1 MTSSLIPTSGSGD
14 REGRKPVTIF
24 IASWG
29 RPVYLWMCLDA
40 LWRFSRSSSRVVLL
54 DNAHPT
60 HAVGHVIAAFEA
72 RGLFAEVVR
81 FPTNSFQNITS
92 AYHERL
98 QDVGPFHVFM
108 ESDAMICEKPGCWL
122 GEMLRIMEANP
133 TIGML
138 GSLIDPRDFVASDV
152 ALVRAGGDQA
162 AAEFL
167 AKLQSPERAF
177 IDVPL
182 WADTAR
188 DFFPTEPPCPI
199 GNPPGRLLML
209 RTDVM
214 REIGLQPDAALAD
227 AFRRRGMQ
235 PAVTPLVRHRHLSL
249 LNIFD
254 YNDYSRVA
262 RDAFFSPPN
271 AAASAA
277 NILSATSLPDPRLD
291 CGYLR

>member
-1 MTSSLIPTSGSGD
+1 
-14 REGRKPVTIF
+14 
-24 IASWG
+24 
-29 RPVYLWMCLDA
+29 MCLDA
-40 LWRFSRSSSRVVLL
+40 LWRFSRSSARVILL

-60 HAVGHVIAAFEA
+60 HLVGDVIAAFKA
-72 RGLFAEVVR
+72 RGLFTEVVR

-92 AYHERL
+92 AYHERI

-108 ESDAMICEKPGCWL
+108 ESDAMICEQPGCWL

-138 GSLIDPRDFVASDV
+138 GSLIDTRDFVTPDV
-152 ALVRAGGDQA
+152 AVVQAGGDLA

-167 AKLQSPERAF
+167 AKIGSPERGF
-177 IDVPL
+177 IDSPA

-188 DFFPTEPPCPI
+188 DFYPTEPPCPI

-209 RTDVM
+209 RTDLM
-214 REIGLQPDAALAD
+214 REIGLQPDGALAA
-227 AFRRRGMQ
+227 AFRRRGMR

-254 YNDYSRVA
+254 YNDYSRGA
-262 RDAFFSPPN
+262 RDAFFSPP
-271 AAASAA
+271 ADDVSSAEP
-277 NILSATSLPDPRLD
+277 SQ
-291 CGYLR
+291 

>member
-1 MTSSLIPTSGSGD
+1 MTSSLNGTSCSGD
-14 REGRKPVTIF
+14 REGQKPLTIF

-29 RPVYLWMCLDA
+29 RPIYLWMCLDA
-40 LWRFSRSSSRVVLL
+40 LWRLSRSSARVILL

-60 HAVGHVIAAFEA
+60 HRIGDVIAAFEA

-81 FPTNSFQNITS
+81 FPTNSFQNIVS
-92 AYHERL
+92 AYQERL

-108 ESDAMICEKPGCWL
+108 ESDAMICEQPGCWL
-122 GEMLRIMEANP
+122 GEMSRIMEANP

-138 GSLIDPRDFVASDV
+138 GSLIDTRDFVSSDV
-152 ALVRAGGDQA
+152 ALAQAGGDQA

-167 AKLQSPERAF
+167 AKLRSPERGF
-177 IDVPL
+177 IDSPT

-188 DFFPTEPPCPI
+188 DFYPTEPPCPI

-209 RTDVM
+209 RTDLM
-214 REIGLQPDAALAD
+214 REIGLQPDDRLAD
-227 AFRRRGMQ
+227 AFRRRGMR

-254 YNDYSRVA
+254 YNDYSHVA
-262 RDAFFSPPN
+262 RDAFFSQPDIVSL
-271 AAASAA
+271 AEASQ
-277 NILSATSLPDPRLD
+277 
-291 CGYLR
+291 

>member
-1 MTSSLIPTSGSGD
+1 MTSSRIGTSGSGD
-14 REGRKPVTIF
+14 REGQEPITIF

-29 RPVYLWMCLDA
+29 RPIYLWMCLDA
-40 LWRFSRSSSRVVLL
+40 LWRFSRSIVRVILL

-60 HAVGHVIAAFEA
+60 HDVGHVITAFEA

-81 FPTNSFQNITS
+81 FQTNRFQNISS

-108 ESDAMICEKPGCWL
+108 ESDTMICEQPGCWV

-138 GSLIDPRDFVASDV
+138 GSLIDTRDFVPSDV
-152 ALVRAGGDQA
+152 ARMQVGVDQA
-162 AAEFL
+162 AAAFL
-167 AKLQSPERAF
+167 AKLHSPERAF
-177 IDVPL
+177 IDSPS
-182 WADTAR
+182 WADTGR

-214 REIGLQPDAALAD
+214 REIGLQPDAAIAA
-227 AFRRRGMQ
+227 AFRSRGMR

-254 YNDYSRVA
+254 YTDYSGGG
-262 RDAFFSPPN
+262 RDAFFFPPN
-271 AAASAA
+271 DGVSPAGASQ
-277 NILSATSLPDPRLD
+277 
-291 CGYLR
+291 

>member
-1 MTSSLIPTSGSGD
+1 
-14 REGRKPVTIF
+14 
-24 IASWG
+24 
-29 RPVYLWMCLDA
+29 MCLDA
-40 LWRFSRSSSRVVLL
+40 LWRFSRSSTRVILL

-60 HAVGHVIAAFEA
+60 HAVEHVIAAFEA

-81 FPTNSFQNITS
+81 FPTNSFHNITS

-98 QDVGPFHVFM
+98 HDVGPFHVFM

-122 GEMLRIMEANP
+122 GEMVRIMEANP

-138 GSLIDPRDFVASDV
+138 GSLIDTRDFVSSAV
-152 ALVRAGGDQA
+152 ALVQAGGDRA

-177 IDVPL
+177 IDSPS
-182 WADTAR
+182 WADATR
-188 DFFPTEPPCPI
+188 DFFLTEPPCPI

-227 AFRRRGMQ
+227 AFRRRGMR

-254 YNDYSRVA
+254 YNDYSRDA
-262 RDAFFSPPN
+262 RDAFFFPPN
-271 AAASAA
+271 SGVSASEV
-277 NILSATSLPDPRLD
+277 SK
-291 CGYLR
+291 